1 MYCHKIKGGFINVGG
16 EGRWDIC
23 CRRNQVRNLLS
34 EKPTGKYRFYI
45 NSIKAE
51 ADTGNGDDKVRPSY

>member
-1 MYCHKIKGGFINVGG
+1 MGY
-16 EGRWDIC
+16 
-23 CRRNQVRNLLS
+23 LLS
-34 EKPTGKYRFYI
+34 GKPGEKFVVGETNRKYRFYI

>member
-1 MYCHKIKGGFINVGG
+1 MRY
-16 EGRWDIC
+16 
-23 CRRNQVRNLLS
+23 LLS

-51 ADTGNGDDKVRPSY
+51 ADTGNGDDKVSLLTLAPTPLLKETFVSYFLVCFKAFL

>member
-1 MYCHKIKGGFINVGG
+1 MLAEKAEVS
-16 EGRWDIC
+16 
-23 CRRNQVRNLLS
+23 NLLS

>member
-1 MYCHKIKGGFINVGG
+1 MGYLLSEKPGEKFVVG
-16 EGRWDIC
+16 ETNR
-23 CRRNQVRNLLS
+23 QVQILLS

>member
-1 MYCHKIKGGFINVGG
+1 MGY
-16 EGRWDIC
+16 
-23 CRRNQVRNLLS
+23 LLS
-34 EKPTGKYRFYI
+34 EKPGEKFVVGETGKYRFYI